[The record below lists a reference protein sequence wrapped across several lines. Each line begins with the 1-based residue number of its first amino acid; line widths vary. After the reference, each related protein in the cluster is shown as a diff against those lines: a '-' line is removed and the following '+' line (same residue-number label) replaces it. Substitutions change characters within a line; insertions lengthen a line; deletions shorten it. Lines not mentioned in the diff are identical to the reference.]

1 MFYAL
6 GPPKRRIL
14 DTTIT
19 TLGVSETLKSM
30 SESITA
36 ITEEGFHNLKE
47 AGIVKPSTT
56 IQGAFL
62 RKMVNSIQVLTLSW
76 LTIWL
81 IFFKMK
87 IYPDTELP

>member
-1 MFYAL
+1 MFNAL
-6 GPPKRRIL
+6 GPLKRRIL

-19 TLGVSETLKSM
+19 ALGVSETVKSM

-36 ITEEGFHNLKE
+36 ITAEGFHNLKA

-81 IFFKMK
+81 IFLNEN
-87 IYPDTELP
+87 IS